1 MVSNTQI
8 FNIIIQL
15 IIATYVIYLFVNKPQ
30 NYRSD
35 FMFQLQ
41 INIATVVFVLVT
53 LQMNTQQQ
61 IDTIK
66 SKLNM

>member
-1 MVSNTQI
+1 MVSNTQK

-15 IIATYVIYLFVNKPQ
+15 IILAYLIYLFVNKPQ
-30 NYRSD
+30 NYASD
-35 FMFQLQ
+35 FMFQLKM
-41 INIATVVFVLVT
+41 NLAVMLFLLVT

>member
-1 MVSNTQI
+1 MISNTQK
-8 FNIIIQL
+8 FYFIIQL
-15 IIATYVIYLFVNKPQ
+15 MLAAYVIYLFVKKPK
-30 NYRSD
+30 NYASD

-41 INIATVVFVLVT
+41 MNLATVVFVLIGF
-53 LQMNTQQQ
+53 QMNTQQQ